1 MLILYLLLVDY
12 RLWLSTSLVWTLL
25 SAARWVTP
33 IAIDDLVIIVLLD
46 TDLLILNLSSSL
58 LVFIDYGERQT
69 EVISFIS

>member
-1 MLILYLLLVDY
+1 MLILYLLLIDY
-12 RLWLSTSLVWTLL
+12 RLWLSTSFVWTLL

-46 TDLLILNLSSSL
+46 TDYLILNLSSSL